1 MSAGFVYVMINP
13 VMRGLVKFGLSGRTS
28 QLRAKDARGTWL
40 PDDFV
45 VVYDELV
52 TDCKLVEDKLKLR
65 FAEYRYV
72 PNREFFQIPIR
83 EAIRGLMEE
92 SFGFVVPRIG
102 TNCGVEI
109 LPDLKRKYPKYLKSD
124 FHSIK
129 IVHSDGV
136 VYLESVRFRH
146 AGLRDEVVE
155 RTDLAFISDGNDEM
169 FPPTRNPEDNARLF
183 VHELD
188 EYSMIHCTDLF
199 THEACQEIA
208 DRHERD

>member
-1 MSAGFVYVMINP
+1 MINP
-13 VMRGLVKFGLSGRTS
+13 AMRGMVKIGLTSRTAAA
-28 QLRAKDARGTWL
+28 RAKDLRGSCV

-52 TDCKLVEDKLKLR
+52 TDCEFVEKRLHQR
-65 FAEYRYV
+65 FADYRYQ

-92 SFGFVVPRIG
+92 SVGFIVPRIG
-102 TNCGVEI
+102 ANSGVEI
-109 LPDLKRKYPKYLKSD
+109 LSDLKRKYPMYLKPD

-129 IVHSDGV
+129 IVHSDDV
-136 VYLESVRFRH
+136 VYLESVRYRH

-155 RTDLAFISDGNDEM
+155 RTDLAFICDGDAEL
-169 FPPTRNPEDNARLF
+169 FPSSRSPEDNARLF
-183 VHELD
+183 VHQLD

-199 THEACQEIA
+199 THDACEEIA
-208 DRHERD
+208 RRHERG